1 MAKARIRGS
10 VRDDFGIEA
19 ETGRMRR
26 MSERSAEYVEL

>member
-10 VRDDFGIEA
+10 VGGDFGIEA
-19 ETGRMRR
+19 EIGRMTR